1 MADTEVKVA
10 DDVMAAEEDG
20 DEEVRRSEAMVEYH
34 IDFACRRRLDR

>member
-20 DEEVRRSEAMVEYH
+20 DEEVRHLKLWQDITLTLRAGG
-34 IDFACRRRLDR
+34 D